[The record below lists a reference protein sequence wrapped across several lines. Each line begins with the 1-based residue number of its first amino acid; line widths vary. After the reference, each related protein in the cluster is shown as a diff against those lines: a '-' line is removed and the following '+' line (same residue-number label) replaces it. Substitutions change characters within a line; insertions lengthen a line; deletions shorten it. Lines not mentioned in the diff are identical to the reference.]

1 MLLKGVSKFEK
12 KEPDKRKFFLYD
24 CNSKTPVNIS
34 VKQLAVLAD
43 VLNLCQR
50 ASDCVKKEDD
60 LWPLKSS

>member
-1 MLLKGVSKFEK
+1 MLFKGVSKFEEK
-12 KEPDKRKFFLYD
+12 KTDKRKFFLYD
-24 CNSKTPVNIS
+24 CNSKTAVNIS
-34 VKQLAVLAD
+34 LKQFAVLAD